1 MKDHK
6 DLARRFFKEVFDNG
20 NLDAIDDLL
29 VKDAVDHEKPPPG
42 LTMKPGREGVKQ
54 LCKVYVDAFKP
65 MTTQIHD
72 IYQDGDTVITRTT
85 YTGTHSGTFVGI
97 PATGKSFSV
106 EGIDI
111 LRCEGDKLAEHWGEF
126 DAVGMLTQLGV
137 IPEM

>member
-1 MKDHK
+1 MRVRRPARGEGRGMTDHK

-42 LTMKPGREGVKQ
+42 LTMKPGRGGVTQ
-54 LCKVYVDAFKP
+54 LCKAYVDAFKP

-85 YTGTHSGTFVGI
+85 YTGTHSG
-97 PATGKSFSV
+97 
-106 EGIDI
+106 
-111 LRCEGDKLAEHWGEF
+111 
-126 DAVGMLTQLGV
+126 
-137 IPEM
+137 